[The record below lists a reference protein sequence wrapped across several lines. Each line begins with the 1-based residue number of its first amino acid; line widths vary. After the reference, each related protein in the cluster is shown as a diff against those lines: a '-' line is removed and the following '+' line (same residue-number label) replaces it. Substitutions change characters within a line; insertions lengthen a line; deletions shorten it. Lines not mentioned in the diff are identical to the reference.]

1 MGNWYL
7 NSMDI
12 NKIHFYW
19 LDAIRFIAAFLVLLS
34 HCRNTF
40 FPEYGDL
47 PLEQHNLA
55 TMIFT
60 FICRMGHEAVI
71 VFFVLSG
78 FLVGGRGLENIKSGT
93 MQVKSYAIDRFA
105 RIYPPLI
112 AAILFCGVTSL
123 VTREIDFEWD
133 CAIGNLLNLQGI
145 CCDSLVSPFWSL
157 SYEVWFYIILGT
169 LSVLLLTESDR
180 TKLISFTVLLG
191 SLSVFVMGLK
201 CTYLIIW
208 VMGAIAYMTRPK
220 KINVS
225 VLILSILGVAG
236 GILYY
241 QLSKDSHFLGFA
253 FKGTNREL
261 IEMIIA
267 FAFCLFIQQVILFEP
282 QSRVVK
288 SIERLLGN
296 MAKFSYTLYLSHR
309 IVFLWITVYLWPKD
323 ICDFT
328 PKGLMIFLSI
338 IVLTLLCCYII
349 YFVSERYT
357 SIIKRQ
363 LKSLL
368 MK

>member
-1 MGNWYL
+1 MNGV
-7 NSMDI
+7 
-12 NKIHFYW
+12 NKSHFFW
-19 LDAIRFIAAFLVLLS
+19 LDAIRFVAAFMVLLS

-47 PLEQHNLA
+47 PAEQHSIA
-55 TMIFT
+55 TMLFT

-78 FLVGGRGLENIKSGT
+78 FLVGGRGWENIKSGT

-112 AAILFCGVTSL
+112 AAVIFCGITSF
-123 VTREIDFEWD
+123 VTRGIEFNWG

-145 CCDSLVSPFWSL
+145 CCGSLVSPFWSL

-169 LSVLLLTESDR
+169 LSVLLLTDSEKN
-180 TKLISFTVLLG
+180 KLISFTMFFG
-191 SLSVFVMGLK
+191 TLSVFVMGLK

-220 KINVS
+220 KTNVS
-225 VLILSILGVAG
+225 VLILSLLGVAG

-253 FKGTNREL
+253 FKGNNREL

-282 QSRVVK
+282 QTIVAK
-288 SIERLLGN
+288 SIEKLLGN

-309 IVFLWITVYLWPKD
+309 IVFLWIIAYIWPENV
-323 ICDFT
+323 CDFT
-328 PKGLMIFLSI
+328 TKGLMIFLYI
-338 IVLTLLCCYII
+338 IALTLLCCYIL
-349 YFVSERYT
+349 YFVSERHT
-357 SIIKRQ
+357 SIIKRK

-368 MK
+368 LK